1 MNYKITADN
10 YDPVFCTP
18 YENKYKDVYNP
29 VSLTEAYRVPS
40 YTKIQ
45 IWQSIVRLCHN
56 LGGKHP
62 TVYSHNAQRFTACFY
77 GYIDAPNEDTPI
89 FVVITPTRT
98 RWMFVDDN
106 RDRLKGVDYLSR
118 LITLLC
124 RADDVKCAVEPTP
137 GETRVH
143 IPISQSPETGELTTI
158 TVVYDYVDEMLKLY
172 GGLTKKEQSISDHI
186 SCMDIYEIYKRI
198 VFCVENKTTTYD
210 GRKIRRY

>member
-1 MNYKITADN
+1 MNYIISAEN

-18 YENKYKDVYNP
+18 YENKYKDGYNP

-62 TVYSHNAQRFTACFY
+62 TVHSHNCQRFIACFY

-106 RDRLKGVDYLSR
+106 RDGLKGRDCLNKLV
-118 LITLLC
+118 TLLC
-124 RADDVKCAVEPTP
+124 RVDDVRCAIEYI
-137 GETRVH
+137 GKEARVYV
-143 IPISQSPETGELTTI
+143 PVSQSPDTGEVI
-158 TVVYDYVDEMLKLY
+158 NIIVVYDYVDETIKLY
-172 GGLTKKEQSISDHI
+172 GGLTKKEQGISDHI
-186 SCMDIYEIYKRI
+186 SMLSVHEIYKRI
-198 VFCVENKTTTYD
+198 MFCVENNTTTYD
-210 GRKIRRY
+210 GIKIRRR